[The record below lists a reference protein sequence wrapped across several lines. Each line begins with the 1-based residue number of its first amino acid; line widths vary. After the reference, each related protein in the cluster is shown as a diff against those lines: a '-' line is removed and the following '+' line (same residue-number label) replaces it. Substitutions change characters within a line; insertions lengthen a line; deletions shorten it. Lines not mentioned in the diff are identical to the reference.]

1 MHGLY
6 TRQFCTT
13 IQSGLNDPF
22 TMGCNHSVEQ
32 AANITR
38 VATKVDQGVLPRAKD
53 LSFVPLLVLG

>member
-1 MHGLY
+1 
-6 TRQFCTT
+6 
-13 IQSGLNDPF
+13 
-22 TMGCNHSVEQ
+22 VEQ

>member
-1 MHGLY
+1 
-6 TRQFCTT
+6 
-13 IQSGLNDPF
+13 
-22 TMGCNHSVEQ
+22 MGCNHTVEQ